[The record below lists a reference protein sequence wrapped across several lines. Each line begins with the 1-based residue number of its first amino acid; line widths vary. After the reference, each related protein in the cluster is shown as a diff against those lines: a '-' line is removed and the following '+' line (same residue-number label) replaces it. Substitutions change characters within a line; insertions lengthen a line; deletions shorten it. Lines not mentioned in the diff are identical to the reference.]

1 MNIKLEQYK
10 IFNEAAST
18 LSFSI
23 AARNLFISQS
33 AVSQTI
39 LALEKQ
45 LQTQLF
51 IRLPKGVVLTN
62 EGKLLH
68 QQIHLALSMITSVE
82 NQIINFKELVDG
94 ELVIGAGDTLSKHY
108 VLPYITK
115 FHEAYPGV
123 TIKVVNRTS
132 KETIELLKSG
142 QIDIGFV
149 NMPLED
155 SSVTIKECFT
165 IHDIFVSKYPS
176 NKKYSYQEIAD
187 ASIIMLEK
195 SANSRNYVDSVFASK
210 GVLLNPSIE
219 LGSHD
224 LLLEFAKNDLGIAC
238 VIQEFSTLSITNK
251 RLYPLHIEPAIPP
264 RAIGYA
270 YLKRRTLSPACLQF
284 IEIIKKQ

>member
-18 LSFSI
+18 LSFSL

-39 LALEKQ
+39 LALEKE

-51 IRLPKGVVLTN
+51 VRQPKGVTLTN

-68 QQIHLALSMITSVE
+68 QQIHLALSMITSAE
-82 NQIINFKELVDG
+82 NQIANFKELVDG
-94 ELVIGAGDTLSKHY
+94 ELTIGAGDTLSKHY
-108 VLPYITK
+108 VLPYIAK
-115 FHEAYPGV
+115 FHQQYPGV

-132 KETIELLKSG
+132 KETLELLKTG

-155 SSVTIKECFT
+155 PSIHIKECLP
-165 IHDIFVSKYPS
+165 IHDIFVSKHPDDTI
-176 NKKYSYQEIAD
+176 YSYQEIAKL
-187 ASIIMLEK
+187 SLIMLEK
-195 SANSRNYVDSVFASK
+195 SANSRNYVDQVFASN
-210 GVLLNPSIE
+210 GVSLNPSIE

-224 LLLEFAKNDLGIAC
+224 LLLEFTKNDLGVAC
-238 VIQEFSTLSITNK
+238 VIQEFSTLSLTNK
-251 RLYPLHIEPAIPP
+251 RIFPLQVVPPIPP
-264 RAIGYA
+264 RFIGYA
-270 YLKRRTLSPACLQF
+270 YLKRRSLSPACLQF
-284 IEIIKKQ
+284 IGLFKK

>member
-18 LSFSI
+18 LSFSL

-39 LALEKQ
+39 CTLEKE

-51 IRLPKGVVLTN
+51 VRQPKGVSLTT
-62 EGKLLH
+62 EGELLH
-68 QQIHLALSMITSVE
+68 QHIHLALSIITGAE
-82 NQIINFKELVDG
+82 NQLANCKELIDG
-94 ELVIGAGDTLSKHY
+94 ELTIGAGDTLSKHY
-108 VLPYITK
+108 VLPYIAK
-115 FHEAYPGV
+115 FHQLYPGV
-123 TIKVVNRTS
+123 NIKVVNRTS

-149 NMPLED
+149 NMPIED
-155 SSVTIKECFT
+155 SSITIKECSI
-165 IHDIFVSKYPS
+165 IHDIFVSKYP
-176 NKKYSYQEIAD
+176 NDKKYSYQEIAKE
-187 ASIIMLEK
+187 SIIMLEK
-195 SANSRNYVDSVFASK
+195 SANSRNYVDGVFASN
-210 GVLLNPSIE
+210 GVLLNPTIE

-224 LLLEFAKNDLGIAC
+224 LLLEFAKNDLGMAC

-251 RLYPLHIEPAIPP
+251 RLYPLHIEPPIPS

-284 IEIIKKQ
+284 IEIFKKQ